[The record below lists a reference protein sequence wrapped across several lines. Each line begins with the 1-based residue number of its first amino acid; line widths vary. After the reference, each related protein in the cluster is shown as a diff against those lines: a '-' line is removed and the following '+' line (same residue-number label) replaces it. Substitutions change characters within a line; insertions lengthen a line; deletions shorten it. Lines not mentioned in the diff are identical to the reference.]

1 MRSPHLRPMYETP
14 WYRPFTGRRASG
26 LYDNYSVCVAS
37 VEMPYYS
44 REKLIIRIL
53 DMHVISD
60 HLWLD

>member
-1 MRSPHLRPMYETP
+1 MYETP